1 MNHAIGRLLVGSLGL
16 LVVVALTVGCE
27 EKKPEDYDV
36 TVYEEKYDGQGTP
49 NVHQPTFTLIE
60 DDEIFTSSAAAPIP
74 VATPDETPDE
84 TPETPEPTEPSDPK
98 ADDDSSST
106 FDEI

>member
-16 LVVVALTVGCE
+16 LVVVALTVGCK

-74 VATPDETPDE
+74 VATPDETPETPDE
-84 TPETPEPTEPSDPK
+84 TPEPSDPK

>member
-16 LVVVALTVGCE
+16 LVVVALTVGCA

-36 TVYEEKYDGQGTP
+36 TVYEEKYDGQGAP

-60 DDEIFTSSAAAPIP
+60 DGEVFTSSVAAPIP
-74 VATPDETPDE
+74 VAIPDE
-84 TPETPEPTEPSDPK
+84 TPEPEPETTPEPSDPK